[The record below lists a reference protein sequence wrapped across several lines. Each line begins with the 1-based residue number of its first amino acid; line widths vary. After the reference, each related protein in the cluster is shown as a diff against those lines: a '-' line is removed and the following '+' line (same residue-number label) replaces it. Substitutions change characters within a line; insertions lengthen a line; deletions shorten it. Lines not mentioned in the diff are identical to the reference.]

1 MRAILRTERHLIRHP
16 VEFECAAREASAEAA
31 TSIIHDEFKRR
42 QPGEPMDDLTI
53 ICLRR

>member
-1 MRAILRTERHLIRHP
+1 MRAILRTERHLIKHP